1 MLPWYLARKALHIG
15 TGLLCMVAQA
25 LGFDTL
31 ILVVGVITTV
41 LILSK
46 SIKIYPMQEYAK
58 SEKKA
63 SFDVGMLNF
72 CVCTIVPVAMGVSL
86 AHISPVYFADPM
98 GAIVGRNLKT
108 WRIPDAG
115 KKTIGGSLAV
125 LFSAYLSLVTF
136 AKASHPN
143 GLLWGLLIAV
153 AEAYSGE
160 WDNAAIASL
169 LSLRYLILI
178 VGRRVVLG
186 TAVYFLTPDLAGCLF
201 SFAASYALARFATKS
216 DDLGAVG
223 TRLYGEVF
231 TVNWDRL
238 WTRCTPLPTLS
249 RCRVPHCSNSLGVCC
264 FPVISHSHNDLPQ
277 VLLQDVC
284 PRGAAARSTR

>member
-1 MLPWYLARKALHIG
+1 MFSISGVLPWYLARKALHIG

-31 ILVVGVITTV
+31 ILIVGVVATA

-58 SEKKA
+58 SEKKG

-72 CVCTIVPVAMGVSL
+72 CVCTILPVAMGVSL

-108 WRIPDAG
+108 WRIPEAG

-125 LFSAYLSLVTF
+125 LFSAYWSLVVF
-136 AKASHPN
+136 AKASHAN

-153 AEAYSGE
+153 TEAYSGE
-160 WDNAAIASL
+160 WDNAGIAAL
-169 LSLRYLILI
+169 LSFRYLILL
-178 VGRRVVLG
+178 VGRG
-186 TAVYFLTPDLAGCLF
+186 AAATTMTYFLMPDLVGCLI
-201 SFAASYALARFATKS
+201 SFGASFLVARLATGE
-216 DDLGAVG
+216 DELGDEGKA
-223 TRLYGEVF
+223 LYGEVF

-238 WTRCTPLPTLS
+238 W
-249 RCRVPHCSNSLGVCC
+249 
-264 FPVISHSHNDLPQ
+264 
-277 VLLQDVC
+277 
-284 PRGAAARSTR
+284 AR